1 MKYPEKVERH
11 PDPDVRYPD
20 EVECRPDPD
29 VRYPDEVEC
38 RSDIIAAVRHPGG
51 MSENFRPDGMS
62 AEKNS
67 RYDILGWNE
76 RCHVSQGRGSHAA
89 LFREDLTLLIFYFY
103 VSLDRRPITTQLCFN
118 SVTIFKLQDSQSR
131 VIWLDLC

>member
-1 MKYPEKVERH
+1 MKYPKKVERL
-11 PDPDVRYPD
+11 PDRIPDVRHP
-20 EVECRPDPD
+20 EKVG
-29 VRYPDEVEC
+29 C
-38 RSDIIAAVRHPGG
+38 RSDRIAVVRHPGG

-89 LFREDLTLLIFYFY
+89 LFREDPTKSSFSSFNCCRGKNHMSSHGSRKSITL
-103 VSLDRRPITTQLCFN
+103 
-118 SVTIFKLQDSQSR
+118 
-131 VIWLDLC
+131 